1 MAGNRY
7 HTRKDFACEKKC
19 ANGLS
24 RYISIITAV
33 FIFRK
38 IETKRID
45 NEEEYKYS
53 MNMTSTEKIEIQQ
66 MINEAVRAGIREAL
80 QAIFQDRDTV
90 MELIE
95 DTAFVEAIKGERTE
109 KSTPESE
116 IFSILDS
123 FK

>member
-1 MAGNRY
+1 
-7 HTRKDFACEKKC
+7 
-19 ANGLS
+19 
-24 RYISIITAV
+24 
-33 FIFRK
+33 
-38 IETKRID
+38 
-45 NEEEYKYS
+45 
-53 MNMTSTEKIEIQQ
+53 MTSTEKIEIQQ